1 MITLVLKIDS
11 TNSIYVIGWEMNLLK
26 ICKVIQKKLNMI
38 EISFVFIQI
47 SFVSQENLDL
57 KFSLDHY
64 SIAKLIT

>member
-1 MITLVLKIDS
+1 
-11 TNSIYVIGWEMNLLK
+11 MNLLK